1 MKKLILM
8 LLLAALTLAPAVAG
22 AQDWVMDWTSHGS
35 SVGVLTGPY
44 AEGWTISGTSR
55 TTLTPLSIGG
65 GLPPN
70 FSAPAYDLTF
80 TSQGRVYDGPVSVQS
95 NFQSPVWRAPVPCAG
110 IFSSSCAISGA
121 DGGGASGSFAFTDP
135 SHFSLDVFVGTGHS
149 HTELI
154 GTGTLVGGGGGGT
167 ATAAEPGVVAATLA
181 GLAGA
186 VLLRRK
192 ILT

>member
-44 AEGWTISGTSR
+44 AEGWTISGTSPTR
-55 TTLTPLSIGG
+55 LTPLPSGMPID
-65 GLPPN
+65 
-70 FSAPAYDLTF
+70 FTKPAYELTF
-80 TSQGRVYDGPVSVQS
+80 SWEGRSYGGPVSEQS
-95 NFQSPVWRAPVPCAG
+95 NWQSPVWRAPVPCAG
-110 IFSSSCAISGA
+110 VFSSSCAISGA

-135 SHFSLDVFVGTGHS
+135 SHFTLDVLVGTGHS
-149 HTELI
+149 HTELR
-154 GTGTLVGGGGGGT
+154 GTGTLVGGGV

-181 GLAGA
+181 GFAGA

>member
-1 MKKLILM
+1 MKRLALM

-44 AEGWTISGTSR
+44 AEGWAISGTSP
-55 TTLTPLSIGG
+55 TTLTRSPFGM
-65 GLPPN
+65 PTN

-80 TSQGRVYDGPVSVQS
+80 TWQGRVYDGPVSVQS
-95 NFQSPVWRAPVPCAG
+95 NFQSPNWRAPVPCAG

-121 DGGGASGSFAFTDP
+121 DGGGAFGSFAFTDP
-135 SHFSLDVFVGTGHS
+135 SHFTLDVLVGTGHS

-186 VLLRRK
+186 ALLRRK